1 MIDRSCGEMGMKV
14 MSALPYTLYLS
25 GENVW
30 SYFEQA
36 QEQLGV
42 NYRQLYNE
50 RVLPLPE
57 WFGKGYVRNVFL
69 RNQLNIFILDVI
81 PRQTI
86 AIDCQ
91 VLQHRPVFELH
102 FNITGTSNSRNCLT
116 DDTYQ
121 IISGEGACFYANV
134 SDTRMHMQGMFPVD
148 QRVTMVEITAD
159 ALALANLHV
168 SLDMLF
174 PAHTHRFDKPMIYQN
189 NYGIT
194 PTMYTALQQILNC
207 SYTELPRQLYLESK
221 ALELLSLYVN
231 EAATR
236 GSSQTSQLREDDIE
250 RIYTA
255 KHILT
260 QRMDDPPSLVELARQ
275 VGIND
280 YKLKVGFREVFGT
293 TVYKYLHTHRME
305 QARHLLLKRTHSVL
319 EVAYAVGYTNPSQF
333 AAAFKKTYGTTP
345 SSYMSKQIA

>member
-1 MIDRSCGEMGMKV
+1 
-14 MSALPYTLYLS
+14 MSALPYVLYLS
-25 GENVW
+25 GDNIW
-30 SYFEQA
+30 NYFEQA

-42 NYRQLYNE
+42 NYRQLSNE
-50 RVLPLPE
+50 RMMPFPE
-57 WFGKGYVRNVFL
+57 WFGKGYVRNISL
-69 RNQLNIFILDVI
+69 RNQLNIFILDLI
-81 PRQTI
+81 PCQTV
-86 AIDCQ
+86 AIDCCVTQ
-91 VLQHRPVFELH
+91 YRPMFELH
-102 FNITGTSNSRNCLT
+102 FNVTGTSNSKNCLT
-116 DDTYQ
+116 NDTYQ
-121 IISGEGACFYANV
+121 IISGEGVCYYANIN
-134 SDTRMHMQGMFPVD
+134 DTHLHMQGKFPAG
-148 QRVTMVEITAD
+148 QRFTIVEITAD
-159 ALALANLHV
+159 APVLADLYV

-174 PAHTHRFDKPMIYQN
+174 PAHAHRLDKPIIYQH

-194 PTMYTALQQILNC
+194 PVMYTALQQILNC

-221 ALELLSLYVN
+221 ALELLSLYVS
-231 EAATR
+231 ETATR
-236 GSSQTSQLREDDIE
+236 DSSQTSQLREDDIE

-260 QRMDDPPSLVELARQ
+260 QRMDDPPSLIELARQ

-319 EVAYAVGYTNPSQF
+319 EVAYAVGYANPSQF

>member
-1 MIDRSCGEMGMKV
+1 

-42 NYRQLYNE
+42 NYRQLPNE

-57 WFGKGYVRNVFL
+57 WFGKGYVRSVSL
-69 RNQLNIFILDVI
+69 RNQLNIFILDII
-81 PRQTI
+81 PRQTV
-86 AIDCQ
+86 AIDCRT
-91 VLQHRPVFELH
+91 LQYSPMFELH
-102 FNITGTSNSRNCLT
+102 FNVTGTSNSKNCLT
-116 DDTYQ
+116 NDTYQ
-121 IISGEGACFYANV
+121 IISGEGVCYYANIN
-134 SDTRMHMQGMFPVD
+134 DADMHMQGRFPVG
-148 QRVTMVEITAD
+148 QRFTIVEITSD
-159 ALALANLHV
+159 TSVLTDLQV

-174 PAHTHRFDKPMIYQN
+174 PAQTHRFDKPIIYQN
-189 NYGIT
+189 SYGIT
-194 PTMYTALQQILNC
+194 PAMYTALQQILNC

-236 GSSQTSQLREDDIE
+236 DASQPSQLREDDIE

-260 QRMDDPPSLVELARQ
+260 QRMDNPPSLVELARQ

-305 QARHLLLKRTHSVL
+305 QARDLLLKRTHSVL
-319 EVAYAVGYTNPSQF
+319 EVAYAVGYANPSQF
-333 AAAFKKTYGTTP
+333 SAAFKKTYGTTP
-345 SSYMSKQIA
+345 SSYLSKRMV